1 MLCLAPMGA
10 WGAPFTG
17 GIVGNGGEGNNAN
30 GFEATDGIEVSAMEI
45 GVTPPETLPDDNNVL
60 YAGTNINKGDPTT
73 GEGGFTITSRAEIKG
88 GALRIYDGYV
98 LNIQN
103 TLNSN
108 INMTFSSIDAN
119 GYLTIRDANVL
130 SITGTSEIDNGVLI
144 SAQSMT
150 TGDFNINGGASGINV
165 ENTLQMAAL
174 TTGAK
179 AGAVDITAGNV
190 NIVGDLV
197 HSAAAEM
204 DINATAEMDINAG
217 DITVGGTV
225 TNGNN
230 GGAMSLTAANLTVNG
245 GSVADGSFVNSGD
258 LTIVVSGTTKLEYG
272 FNLAGMGVDNTF
284 SLTTGALEFGENASP
299 DMWASAFTNKLNSF
313 TLKITGSDYTIAS
326 NVINGITNEDTS
338 NPTFNSNANMTIV
351 ANALTIGSAT
361 AGADVIN
368 YGGNLTLK
376 TPDTTAD
383 GDASIEI
390 YGDVVADATNPDV
403 GDGGRNTTV
412 NAATDV
418 IVHGDVTNAYT
429 MQILGGGN
437 VVIGDADVTGS
448 GDLVNTNGGTL
459 TVQASTNAGSI
470 NIAGNVTNNSG
481 TTNINAQKVT
491 IAGALISDGTIGTDA
506 INFTASDSNGAA
518 LSIGSIAANGGTIN
532 LQSLTGGVAVT
543 GGVSVTRGVL
553 QLGNAT
559 TSLTAGDSI
568 DIGGNVIAGVA
579 TDVQGGD
586 VVVGATGVKGQVSI
600 IADNSDA
607 PDGTNSAA
615 LNIDGNITNIQG
627 GGAHSLLFAGNTI
640 TVGGENAGPDTG
652 NVTVAGGDNSLT
664 FGNDVSQQL
673 TIVGAM
679 SIENG
684 AKITLNTGVTN
695 VGTVTVGDGSVL
707 SFAGAS
713 GETGTQLVAKGAID
727 VADGLWWNGANATN
741 PGDGVQV
748 DGNMT
753 KLTLQSN
760 DSYIDFGGAINVG
773 SGKTLTMSAAKSDIS
788 VGGAVTNAGTLNA
801 SALVVEFGDVGNSGT
816 VGISATNGD
825 VTVGAVTNS
834 SALSATASQNVNM
847 GALTNNGGT
856 TTVNAGT
863 NVKVGGDLDAN
874 AGTVDITAGKLLN
887 ITGALDIASDA
898 TVNVNGD
905 TVGVGGAVNVK
916 GDVVHGT
923 NGGALNFVATATEI
937 TAQSLAVTGDYSTT
951 NGTGGIWN
959 LTGGAQIDGDVTVA
973 DNSLLNFNV
982 GGAIGTSAVNN
993 NGTAI
998 FNAADAIS
1006 VGGDISNA
1014 GTLTFTGAEISLT
1027 GNLINTDAAKEMR
1040 LNTENGAIA
1049 FGTLTNTGGAMV
1061 LHAANGIEFESIVS
1075 NAGEL
1080 TLDSGAGIT
1089 NITDAGLTVGDTGT
1103 ITLDGAGLDLNGDFN
1118 VANTTLY
1125 QNYVGTLS
1133 DGMINVASDDYTVS
1147 AQNFVANAVNQESGK
1162 MVLNVADVKVT
1173 GDINAVDLRF
1183 AKNPANNDNWLDVSV
1198 GGNVSGGVDFW
1209 GIKNMTI
1216 GGDYTFNNSSDLWAA
1231 VMPNGDGLNN
1241 TTTKNYWATIEATD
1255 DNPIGVITNAGG
1267 EDAEALITVGGE
1279 FISEMSGVA
1288 IGGAATEPQ
1297 VGISLFET
1305 VDQGTAIWL
1314 LHATDGIQVEDA
1326 FDKLRNLDVKFCN
1339 ADSSL
1344 CIDYVSTLKP
1354 GADYNGSD
1362 SELPIYITERD
1373 TDGDGLADSLY
1384 IVFDPAFGG
1393 PIEVFKLQPLVAQ
1406 VPHTTGEYVSAGALD
1421 NLIAGQVAN
1430 KVFDAE
1436 SPIEVIPVVFQG
1448 TAFQVMAD
1456 ELYDRMEYYSMT
1468 GERDPLARFSRLF
1481 QARELEQIAGAVALN
1496 EHTNFRDFEDRM
1508 FDEFIWNRN
1517 RSLKKA
1523 WLDVDYGLF
1532 SQNVSDGKRTYG
1544 DRFSVAGG
1552 FDWQESETMIL
1563 GLTARVSNSSSD
1575 NSDSVELG
1583 YLPQTSLMG
1592 NVDMSVDDLNI
1603 GLGGYLMK
1611 TLGEKTRVYGNAFL
1625 DVHMFDISRDQTF
1638 MGHIDGDGTAFS
1650 LISEWGLLHDWL
1662 NQYIVGNAYARVG
1675 YNFGF
1680 DVTEYADGQDY
1691 MNMQSDGYLIL
1702 TPGYS
1707 LIAQKRIYPSMWFQI
1722 RPYASIGVEYD
1733 VLGAPDSV
1741 KYKFAPAHM
1750 YTKYDVDIDPLWA
1763 NIGGG
1768 VELLSASGLQFGIDY
1783 RYQYNDAIQLHNI
1796 KVTGSYRF

>member
-1 MLCLAPMGA
+1 MMKKTIFFMLCLAPMGA
-10 WGAPFTG
+10 WGAPFAG
-17 GIVGNGGEGNNAN
+17 GIVGNGGEGNDAN
-30 GFEATDGIEVSAMEI
+30 GFAATDGIEVSAMEI
-45 GVTPPETLPDDNNVL
+45 GVTPPESLPDDNTVL

-73 GEGGFTITSRAEIKG
+73 GVGGFTITSRAEIKG
-88 GALRIYDGYV
+88 GALTIYDGYV

-119 GYLTIRDANVL
+119 GYLTIRDADALKIN
-130 SITGTSEIDNGVLI
+130 GASEIDNGVLI

-179 AGAVDITAGNV
+179 AGAVNITAGDV
-190 NIVGDLV
+190 NITGNLV
-197 HSAAAEM
+197 HNAA
-204 DINATAEMDINAG
+204 AEMDINAG

-258 LTIVVSGTTKLEYG
+258 LTIVVSETTKLEYG

-284 SLTTGALEFGENASP
+284 SLTTGALEFGEDASS

-313 TLKITGSDYTIAS
+313 TLKITDSDYTIAS

-351 ANALTIGSAT
+351 ANALTIGSA
-361 AGADVIN
+361 AVGADVIN

-376 TPDTTAD
+376 TPAPTAE
-383 GDASIEI
+383 GGASIEI

-429 MQILGGGN
+429 MQILGGRN

-470 NIAGNVTNNSG
+470 DIAGNVTNNSG
-481 TTNINAQKVT
+481 TTNINAKDVT
-491 IAGALISDGTIGTDA
+491 ITGALISNGTIGTDA
-506 INFTASDSNGAA
+506 INFTASDSNGTA

-543 GGVSVTRGVL
+543 GGVSVTGGVL

-586 VVVGATGVKGQVSI
+586 VVVGAIGVEQVSI

-607 PDGTNSAA
+607 HDGTNSAA
-615 LNIDGNITNIQG
+615 LNIDGNITNVQG

-640 TVGGENAGPDTG
+640 TVGGENTGPDTG
-652 NVTVAGGDNSLT
+652 NVTVAGANNSLT

-713 GETGTQLVAKGAID
+713 GETGTQFVAK
-727 VADGLWWNGANATN
+727 
-741 PGDGVQV
+741 
-748 DGNMT
+748 
-753 KLTLQSN
+753 
-760 DSYIDFGGAINVG
+760 GAINVG
-773 SGKTLTMSAAKSDIS
+773 SGKTLTMSAKKSDIS

-801 SALVVEFGDVGNSGT
+801 SALAVEFGDVENSGT
-816 VGISATNGD
+816 VGISATKGD

-834 SALSATASQNVNM
+834 SALNANASQNVNM

-863 NVKVGGDLDAN
+863 NVKVDGDLDAN
-874 AGTVDITAGKLLN
+874 AGTVDITAGELLN
-887 ITGALDIASDA
+887 ITGALDIASGA
-898 TVNVNGD
+898 TVNANGD
-905 TVGVGGAVNVK
+905 TVNVGGAVNVK

-923 NGGALNFVATATEI
+923 NGGALNFVAAATEI

-951 NGTGGIWN
+951 TGTGGIWN
-959 LTGGAQIDGDVTVA
+959 LTGGAQIDGGVTVA

-982 GGAIGTSAVNN
+982 GGAIGTGAVNN

-998 FNAADAIS
+998 FNAADAIR

-1049 FGTLTNTGGAMV
+1049 FGTLTNTSGAMV

-1103 ITLDGAGLDLNGDFN
+1103 ITLAGAGLDLNGDFN

-1162 MVLNVADVKVT
+1162 MVLNVADVNVT
-1173 GDINAVDLRF
+1173 GDIDAVDLRF

-1231 VMPNGDGLNN
+1231 VMPNGDGSNN

-1288 IGGAATEPQ
+1288 IGDAATEPQ

-1314 LHATDGIQVEDA
+1314 LHATDGIQVADA

-1344 CIDYVSTLKP
+1344 CINYVSTLKP

-1362 SELPIYITERD
+1362 SALPIYITERD